1 MAQIDTGLGWSA
13 KDEWL
18 TQLDSITIASLS
30 RLSSIDFPLGNL
42 PVLETPQDIRDRGW
56 YVGEIQRGSSGN
68 IYEKMYI
75 AGSVPGMLAAVVPQ
89 FPTTFPYNYN
99 LNVFIRALAPINT
112 AKLRYI
118 LFSGSDPGRV
128 YEVNISSLVPGTSYY
143 AGSGGPTLSRPIQNI
158 TVGNVPQFS
167 NAASMQANV
176 ILTSETFTKVNSG
189 YAVACVAKWKTPNG
203 TALESPILISSISDY
218 VDMETN
224 VTGVNLA
231 KLNVLYQG
239 RKFYMS
245 FYDRPYNG
253 ALTTTFPI
261 IDGVSEDAPSF
272 TLEQL
277 FKYIAQNSNANILVL
292 DAPDPYQEGEGS
304 GEGGTDGEDDEEDN
318 VDFTDPPS
326 TSIGATGLLTIF
338 CPNLYQLQSLGNY
351 MWSTFDLDN
360 WRKII
365 ANPMDAILGLH
376 TLPIPALITGTKAV
390 KVAGIDTT
398 IDMSYTTVRYIRRSM
413 GTCEIPKKWGAYLDY
428 NPYTKISIFLP
439 FIGFKELDADDIM
452 GKTIALQYMID
463 ILTGACVA
471 ELKCGDTVL
480 YTWSGNC
487 ANEVPISGS
496 DWRGAIASAI
506 GIAATVAGTALV
518 TGGATAP
525 MAASMVASVGA
536 NSMNLKPT
544 INRSGAISGSA
555 GYMGQKRPYI
565 IRSIPN
571 LVIPADQNKFIGYP
585 SFVTTSLGSLTG
597 YNEIASIHLEGIPAT
612 GNELAEIETL
622 LKGGVIL

>member
-1 MAQIDTGLGWSA
+1 MAQQDTGLGWSA
-13 KDEWL
+13 KDEYL
-18 TQLDSITIASLS
+18 VSGGGGLLGKISEYEATGYPAQPLPYTPTNADLSASGLLVGS
-30 RLSSIDFPLGNL
+30 YYQYRTYYSYLGCATEG
-42 PVLETPQDIRDRGW
+42 VSVF
-56 YVGEIQRGSSGN
+56 VG
-68 IYEKMYI
+68 Y
-75 AGSVPGMLAAVVPQ
+75 
-89 FPTTFPYNYN
+89 
-99 LNVFIRALAPINT
+99 
-112 AKLRYI
+112 
-118 LFSGSDPGRV
+118 
-128 YEVNISSLVPGTSYY
+128 ISS
-143 AGSGGPTLSRPIQNI
+143 
-158 TVGNVPQFS
+158 
-167 NAASMQANV
+167 
-176 ILTSETFTKVNSG
+176 
-189 YAVACVAKWKTPNG
+189 
-203 TALESPILISSISDY
+203 
-218 VDMETN
+218 
-224 VTGVNLA
+224 
-231 KLNVLYQG
+231 
-239 RKFYMS
+239 
-245 FYDRPYNG
+245 YDVRLFFN
-253 ALTTTFPI
+253 
-261 IDGVSEDAPSF
+261 APSF
-272 TLEQL
+272 TLKLGRKTDPSGSAEVDDYTITGQYDSTSGL
-277 FKYIAQNSNANILVL
+277 YWANRAISNRYVTWDTTNVFDGNNAANIIVGTETPFYKLNAGYAVCCFAKWYSPSGDEILSPVLISSNADYATISLDGSTPATQGRTSALWQGMYFTMSYIPNFTGTVLATVPVL
-292 DAPDPYQEGEGS
+292 DLRQFAASTPEKILKIIANESLANIVVANPPDPYNEPPSE
-304 GEGGTDGEDDEEDN
+304 EGGGDGENDEEDD

-338 CPNLYQLQSLGNY
+338 CPNLYQLQSLGTY
-351 MWSTFDLDN
+351 MWSTFDVDN

-376 TLPIPALITGTKAV
+376 VIPVPAVITGTKAV

-398 IDMSYTTVRYIRRSM
+398 IDMSYTTVRYIRRTM

-428 NPYTKISIFLP
+428 SPYTKISIFLP
-439 FIGFKELDADDIM
+439 FIGFKELDADDVM
-452 GKTIALQYMID
+452 GKTIALQYIID

-597 YNEIASIHLEGIPAT
+597 YNEIASVHLEGIPAT

-622 LKGGVIL
+622 LKGGVIF